1 MRSNR
6 FLSTPALA
14 GLKDFQ
20 RRTVDYV
27 FKRLY
32 GDDPTSRFLIA
43 DEVGLKKRLS
53 PGESSPRPW
62 STFRTRWIGSM

>member
-20 RRTVDYV
+20 RKTVDYV

-32 GDDPTSRFLIA
+32 
-43 DEVGLKKRLS
+43 V
-53 PGESSPRPW
+53 
-62 STFRTRWIGSM
+62 STPVEN